1 MESFLQNRPS
11 LAIAGRFTSPSENKG
26 SFQPFL
32 RPSLVQDR
40 SDGQSAIGEE
50 THGAQRENEPQVEVV
65 NREGCVERIVI
76 TCSCCKQIELACE
89 Y

>member
-11 LAIAGRFTSPSENKG
+11 LATTARFTQPSERSG
-26 SFQPFL
+26 DFQPFL
-32 RPSLVQDR
+32 RPSLSPDKSSVVTSGIDN
-40 SDGQSAIGEE
+40 SQSGHE
-50 THGAQRENEPQVEVV
+50 GDEPKIELV

-76 TCSCCKQIELACE
+76 TCSCCKQIELECE